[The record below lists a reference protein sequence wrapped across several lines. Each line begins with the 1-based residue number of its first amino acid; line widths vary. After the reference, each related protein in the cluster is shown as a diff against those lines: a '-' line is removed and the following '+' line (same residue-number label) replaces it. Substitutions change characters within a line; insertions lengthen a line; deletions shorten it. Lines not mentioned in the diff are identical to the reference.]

1 MQKTS
6 RTTKVKNKNYLKDL
20 FLNKKSWL
28 ILTLVVF
35 FIFSIWVWTFISIK
49 NDVINI
55 GGSASA
61 DLVLQKLINEYQ
73 KQTNKKFNYSSTG
86 SGAGARNVIN
96 ETYSI
101 GFISKSQ
108 TDLSIPFEIRD
119 VFNNPKTKDDLE
131 EFIKI
136 NKDNK
141 KEIFTKLQNNK
152 TYHYTSFAKD
162 SIVFVYNIKNTGLTD
177 NQIEQIKFNVSNNM
191 ISKQSQKALHK
202 IYTNNNQSD
211 LISWKEFYKL
221 LTNKDENNISDKVK
235 VRTYSTNS
243 GSGTR
248 SSFEELSG
256 LKKEN
261 KKIGQAVNEYNS
273 NGAIFTQ
280 LNVSDGSFGFVSM
293 QYAQDLKK
301 FPNLRSVIIKQDNQ
315 EWNLNK
321 SDDNLLTY
329 PLSRPFVALYKLTD
343 NQKLN
348 NEILDFVYWFSCSN
362 DKKVQ
367 EIYDHLGL
375 IRSYLSFKSI
385 KTNYFNQLDNKNIIK
400 NEWV

>member
-1 MQKTS
+1 M
-6 RTTKVKNKNYLKDL
+6 DL
-20 FLNKKSWL
+20 NL
-28 ILTLVVF
+28 
-35 FIFSIWVWTFISIK
+35 
-49 NDVINI
+49 INI

-61 DLVLQKLINEYQ
+61 DLVLQKLIKEYQ

-96 ETYSI
+96 QTYSI

-108 TDLSIPFEIRD
+108 NDLSIPSEIRN

-136 NKDNK
+136 NQSNK
-141 KEIFTKLQNNK
+141 QEIFNKLQNNK

-162 SIVFVYNIKNTGLTD
+162 SIVFIYNIKNTGLTD
-177 NQIEQIKFNVSNNM
+177 DQINQIKFNVSNNM

-202 IYTNNNQSD
+202 IYINNNQSD

-221 LTNKDENNISDKVK
+221 LTNKDENNISNKIK

-256 LKKEN
+256 LKKEK

-280 LNVSDGSFGFVSM
+280 LNASDGSFGFVSM

-321 SDDNLLTY
+321 NDDNLLTY

-348 NEILDFVYWFSCSN
+348 NDILDFIYWFSCSD

-367 EIYDHLGL
+367 EIYNHLGL
-375 IRSYLSFKSI
+375 IRNRLSFK
-385 KTNYFNQLDNKNIIK
+385 NN
-400 NEWV
+400 

>member
-1 MQKTS
+1 MQKNKKS
-6 RTTKVKNKNYLKDL
+6 DTKPKKQFKHFFTNKKSLL
-20 FLNKKSWL
+20 FLNL
-28 ILTLVVF
+28 CVL
-35 FIFSIWVWTFISIK
+35 FIVSIWIWTFVSIK
-49 NDVINI
+49 SNLINI

-61 DLVLQKLINEYQ
+61 DLVLQKLIKEYQ

-96 ETYSI
+96 QTYSI

-108 TDLSIPFEIRD
+108 NDLSIPKEIRN

-136 NKDNK
+136 NQSNK
-141 KEIFTKLQNNK
+141 QEIFNKLQNNK
-152 TYHYTSFAKD
+152 TYHYTSFVKD
-162 SIVFVYNIKNTGLTD
+162 SIVFVYNIKNTGLT
-177 NQIEQIKFNVSNNM
+177 NQQIDQIKFNVLNNK
-191 ISKQSQKALHK
+191 ISSDSQKALHK
-202 IYTNNNQSD
+202 IYTNNKQSD

-221 LTNKDENNISDKVK
+221 LTNKDENNISSLIK
-235 VRTYSTNS
+235 VRPYSTNS

-248 SSFEELSG
+248 SSFEQISG
-256 LKKEN
+256 LKDNN

-280 LNVSDGSFGFVSM
+280 LDASDGSFGFVSM

-301 FPNLRSVIIKQDNQ
+301 YPNLRSVIIKQNNQ

-321 SDDNLLTY
+321 KNDNLLTY
-329 PLSRPFVALYKLTD
+329 PLSRPFVALYKFTD

-348 NEILDFVYWFSCSN
+348 DDILDFVYWFSYSN
-362 DKKVQ
+362 DQKVKK
-367 EIYDHLGL
+367 IYDHLGL
-375 IRSYLSFKSI
+375 IRNRLSFK
-385 KTNYFNQLDNKNIIK
+385 NN
-400 NEWV
+400 